1 MHYSLAVRLICEM
14 FGTAILILLGNGAV
28 ANIELKG
35 TKGHHN
41 GWLIVAVG
49 YGMGVMI
56 PALMFGSISGCHI
69 NPAMTIGLAINGA
82 FPWSEVLPYI
92 SAQLVGAI
100 LGQVILYF
108 VYLPFYKKTE
118 NTESILGTCSTIS
131 ASGSYINGF
140 VTEFFGTF
148 LLVFGAEFMLNST
161 DLKHSIGIAY
171 VGLGF
176 LVCTLVT
183 SLGGP
188 TGPGLNPARDLGPRI
203 VHSLFPLK
211 NKGNSQWSYAWIPV
225 VAPIA
230 ASIIAIFLFN
240 KIY

>member
-1 MHYSLAVRLICEM
+1 MHYSLIVKLICEM
-14 FGTAILILLGNGAV
+14 LGTAILVLFGNGAV
-28 ANIELKG
+28 ANVELKG
-35 TKGHHN
+35 TKGYHN
-41 GWLIVAVG
+41 GWLIIAVG
-49 YGMGVMI
+49 YGIGVMI
-56 PALMFGSISGCHI
+56 PALMFGPISGSHI
-69 NPAMTIGLAINGA
+69 NPAMTIGLAING
-82 FPWSEVLPYI
+82 FFSWSEVFPYVV
-92 SAQLVGAI
+92 AQLIGAI
-100 LGQVILYF
+100 IGQVILYF

-140 VTEFFGTF
+140 ITEFFGTF
-148 LLVFGAEFMLNST
+148 LLVLGAEFMLNST
-161 DLKHSIGIAY
+161 DLKQTIGIGY
-171 VGLGF
+171 LGLGF

-188 TGPGLNPARDLGPRI
+188 TGPGLNPARDLGPQI

-230 ASIIAIFLFN
+230 GSIIAIFLF
-240 KIY
+240 KQIY

>member
-1 MHYSLAVRLICEM
+1 MHYSLIVKLICEM
-14 FGTAILILLGNGAV
+14 FGTAILVLFGNGAV
-28 ANIELKG
+28 ANVELKG
-35 TKGHHN
+35 TKGYHN
-41 GWLIVAVG
+41 GWLIIAVG
-49 YGMGVMI
+49 YGIGVMI
-56 PALMFGSISGCHI
+56 PALMFGSISGSHI
-69 NPAMTIGLAINGA
+69 NPAMTIGLAINGL
-82 FPWSEVLPYI
+82 FPWSQVFPYVA
-92 SAQLVGAI
+92 AQLIGAI
-100 LGQVILYF
+100 IGQVILYF
-108 VYLPFYKKTE
+108 VYLPFYKKTD

-161 DLKHSIGIAY
+161 DLKHTIGIGY
-171 VGLGF
+171 LGLGF

-225 VAPIA
+225 VAPIVG
-230 ASIIAIFLFN
+230 SIVAIFLFDQ
-240 KIY
+240 IY

>member
-1 MHYSLAVRLICEM
+1 MHYSLIVKLICEM
-14 FGTAILILLGNGAV
+14 LGTAILVLFGNGAV
-28 ANIELKG
+28 ANVELKG
-35 TKGHHN
+35 TKGYHN
-41 GWLIVAVG
+41 GWLIIAVG
-49 YGMGVMI
+49 YGIGVMI
-56 PALMFGSISGCHI
+56 PALMFGPISGSHI
-69 NPAMTIGLAINGA
+69 NPAMTIGLAING
-82 FPWSEVLPYI
+82 FFSWSEVFPYVV
-92 SAQLVGAI
+92 AQLIGAI
-100 LGQVILYF
+100 IGQVILYF

-140 VTEFFGTF
+140 ITEFFGTF
-148 LLVFGAEFMLNST
+148 LLVLGAEFMLNST
-161 DLKHSIGIAY
+161 DLKQTIGIGY
-171 VGLGF
+171 LGLGF

-230 ASIIAIFLFN
+230 GSIIAIFLF
-240 KIY
+240 KQI

>member
-1 MHYSLAVRLICEM
+1 MHYSLIVKLICEM
-14 FGTAILILLGNGAV
+14 LGTAILVLFGNDAV
-28 ANIELKG
+28 ANVELKG
-35 TKGHHN
+35 TKGYHN
-41 GWLIVAVG
+41 GWLIIAVG
-49 YGMGVMI
+49 YGIGVMI
-56 PALMFGSISGCHI
+56 PALMFGPISGSHI
-69 NPAMTIGLAINGA
+69 NPAMTIGLAING
-82 FPWSEVLPYI
+82 FFSWSEVFPYVV
-92 SAQLVGAI
+92 AQLIGAI
-100 LGQVILYF
+100 IGQVILYF

-140 VTEFFGTF
+140 ITEFFGTF
-148 LLVFGAEFMLNST
+148 LLVLGAEFMLNST
-161 DLKHSIGIAY
+161 DLKQTIGIGY
-171 VGLGF
+171 LGLGF

-230 ASIIAIFLFN
+230 GSIIAIFLF
-240 KIY
+240 KQIY

>member
-1 MHYSLAVRLICEM
+1 MHYSLIVKLICEM
-14 FGTAILILLGNGAV
+14 LGTAILVLFGNGAV
-28 ANIELKG
+28 ANVELKG
-35 TKGHHN
+35 TKGYHN
-41 GWLIVAVG
+41 GWLIIAVG
-49 YGMGVMI
+49 YGIGVMI
-56 PALMFGSISGCHI
+56 PALMFGPISGSHI
-69 NPAMTIGLAINGA
+69 NPAMTIGLAING
-82 FPWSEVLPYI
+82 FFSWSEVFPYVV
-92 SAQLVGAI
+92 AQLIGAI
-100 LGQVILYF
+100 IGQVILYF

-140 VTEFFGTF
+140 ITEFFGTF
-148 LLVFGAEFMLNST
+148 LLVLGAEFMLNST
-161 DLKHSIGIAY
+161 DLKQTIGIGY
-171 VGLGF
+171 LGLGF

-230 ASIIAIFLFN
+230 GSIIAIFLF
-240 KIY
+240 KQIY

>member
-1 MHYSLAVRLICEM
+1 MHYSLIVKLICEM
-14 FGTAILILLGNGAV
+14 LGTAILVLFGNGAV
-28 ANIELKG
+28 ANVELKG
-35 TKGHHN
+35 TKGYHN
-41 GWLIVAVG
+41 GWLIIAVG
-49 YGMGVMI
+49 YGIGVMI
-56 PALMFGSISGCHI
+56 PALMFGSISGSHI
-69 NPAMTIGLAINGA
+69 NPAMTIGLAINGL
-82 FPWSEVLPYI
+82 FSWSEVFPYI
-92 SAQLVGAI
+92 VAQLIGAI
-100 LGQVILYF
+100 IGQVIIYF

-140 VTEFFGTF
+140 ITEFFGTF
-148 LLVFGAEFMLNST
+148 LLVLGAEFMLNST
-161 DLKHSIGIAY
+161 DLKQTIGIGY
-171 VGLGF
+171 LGLGF

-230 ASIIAIFLFN
+230 GSIVAIFLF
-240 KIY
+240 KQI